1 MINVAQIKLNELI
14 YYTPS
19 FSNSMKVAI
28 IKLISDDVALVQP
41 RPKKDKEAK
50 PFCVPVEHIYY
61 KPDDANRGAQ
71 SLGKLHTEKED
82 RQQGWK
88 EAKSLGS
95 YQIGYTA
102 IPATIPSKSVRSFA
116 IHLWIL

>member
-41 RPKKDKEAK
+41 KSKKDKEPK
-50 PFCVPVEHIYY
+50 PFSVPIEHIYY
-61 KPDDANRGAQ
+61 KPEDANRGRRAWENYIRKRRTDNKD
-71 SLGKLHTEKED
+71 GKKRNH
-82 RQQGWK
+82 
-88 EAKSLGS
+88 
-95 YQIGYTA
+95 
-102 IPATIPSKSVRSFA
+102 
-116 IHLWIL
+116 

>member
-41 RPKKDKEAK
+41 KSKKDKEPK
-50 PFCVPVEHIYY
+50 PFSVPIEHIYY
-61 KPDDANRGAQ
+61 KPEDANRGRRAWENYMRKR
-71 SLGKLHTEKED
+71 SKEKNGKK
-82 RQQGWK
+82 
-88 EAKSLGS
+88 
-95 YQIGYTA
+95 
-102 IPATIPSKSVRSFA
+102 
-116 IHLWIL
+116 